1 MVVWKLIHLYYDW
14 VLIDRITDVGME
26 TSNLYCNQVSIDWI
40 GNGGLETRPPL
51 LQLDINQSDRR

>member
-14 VLIDRITDVGME
+14 ELIDRITDVGME

-40 GNGGLETRPPL
+40 ENGGLETRPPL